1 MIRHSFKAPLILLL
15 VFGMFIFLL
24 PCGVIAQNQAP
35 VANDDEA
42 VTAKNTSIVIDVAGN
57 DSDPDGN
64 LNLNSAVLPVP
75 PEGPSHGTAVS
86 TGNGTITYTP
96 NSDFTGTDTFVY
108 KICDTGEPP
117 LCDTA
122 SVTID
127 VAVPVAIDIKP
138 GSCPNPFNLKSQGV
152 LPVAILGTAE
162 FDVATIDPASI
173 NLKIGSQEVR
183 PIRSSLEDVATPF
196 TGEITSCESCTESG
210 PDGFPDL
217 TLKFK
222 TQAIVQAIGVD
233 NVNDGD
239 CFILTLTGKLN
250 DGTPIIGEDV
260 LRILKKGKVKP
271 PKLPNPHKPSKN

>member
-1 MIRHSFKAPLILLL
+1 MVRHSFKAPLILLL
-15 VFGMFIFLL
+15 VFGIFIFLL
-24 PCGVIAQNQAP
+24 PCGVFAQTGNQAP

-42 VTAKNTSIVIDVAGN
+42 VTAKNTLIIIDVASN

-196 TGEITSCESCTESG
+196 TGEITSCENCTELG
-210 PDGFPDL
+210 PDGYMDL
-217 TLKFK
+217 TLKFS

-239 CFILTLTGKLN
+239 CFILTLTGTLN

-260 LRILKKGKVKP
+260 LRILKKGKVKL
-271 PKLPNPHKPSKN
+271 PKRIKN